1 MRTRSLM
8 SECKSKN
15 KRIKIKDK
23 NLGSPVNVL
32 SAHYQLIIRHIKGVD
47 RNRVLSTPSISPF
60 CLHSASAIFAFIKVR
75 FLTYI
80 IDDVNS

>member
-8 SECKSKN
+8 SECKNKN

-60 CLHSASAIFAFIKVR
+60 LLAFCFSHFFFIKVR